1 MFRNLI
7 ISSLC
12 FSVTFLFGCG
22 GTAPSNSNANA
33 NSNANV
39 RVAEVPLDP
48 TNMPPGIS
56 ANPVIVDAANNA
68 QGTAANSKLPK
79 GTPTPGIPSEAQ
91 LRKPMKPGA
100 TPTPGIPSAEE
111 LKRMMNQT
119 RPSTEVNSPPP
130 SMMKKNSN
138 TPPMMKS
145 NRVTG
150 GRPQP

>member
-7 ISSLC
+7 ILSLC

-22 GTAPSNSNANA
+22 GSAPSNSSANA
-33 NSNANV
+33 KGNSNANV
-39 RVAEVPLDP
+39 AEVQLDP
-48 TNMPPGIS
+48 ANMPPGIS

-68 QGTAANSKLPK
+68 QGANANSKLPK
-79 GTPTPGIPSEAQ
+79 GTPTPGIPSEAE

-100 TPTPGIPSAEE
+100 TPTPGIPSPEE

-119 RPSTEVNSPPP
+119 RPGSEVNAAPP

-145 NRVTG
+145 NKVTG
-150 GRPQP
+150 GKPQP